1 MRFLSSRSIMTSEFK
16 RADRVAQLIQRKLA
30 TTIAQ
35 EIKDP
40 RLPKLVTVSAVKLSS
55 DLSYAKVYV
64 TTLGGSSEMKPT
76 LSILNKA
83 SGFLRSVLARTIKM
97 RTVPELRFVYDESL
111 EYGARLSQLINDVN
125 PAGEDEEE

>member
-1 MRFLSSRSIMTSEFK
+1 MTSEFK

-40 RLPKLVTVSAVKLSS
+40 RLPKLVTVSAVKLSP

-83 SGFLRSVLARTIKM
+83 AGFLRSVLARTIKM
-97 RTVPELRFVYDESL
+97 RSVPELRFVYDESL
-111 EYGARLSQLINDVN
+111 EYGARLSRLINDVN
-125 PAGEDEEE
+125 PPDDEVE